1 MFGSRSVAGVCCS
14 GGCKEVGLPARLRV
28 QRRGEG
34 IECWPSST
42 RGSRLTVR
50 FLPRSLYRLVA
61 NSRHHTAVPGP
72 PAKTPTDFGLSSDF
86 SSKRAPKTL
95 DELKLGPA
103 PLDPKLQREIAR
115 AVRDDEGA
123 PAPAPAPAPA
133 GDGTTTAEGSATGT
147 PAPADPNA
155 PTTGDVKPTAPIAT
169 DFADGTTSTVGTAA
183 DGTSTT
189 EAEGGLPELISPF
202 PAELPPY
209 PTTLRTID
217 VAREV
222 EKVREVRKRIK
233 LGAEAYAPGATGQV
247 VTTAGKAK
255 EKSEAAKPSV
265 CLFTIHDAGE
275 R

>member
-1 MFGSRSVAGVCCS
+1 MKLFTHS
-14 GGCKEVGLPARLRV
+14 PT
-28 QRRGEG
+28 
-34 IECWPSST
+34 P
-42 RGSRLTVR
+42 
-50 FLPRSLYRLVA
+50 
-61 NSRHHTAVPGP
+61 TAVPGP

-123 PAPAPAPAPA
+123 PAPAPLAPA
-133 GDGTTTAEGSATGT
+133 GDGTTTTAEGSAMGT
-147 PAPADPNA
+147 PAPVDPNA
-155 PTTGDVKPTAPIAT
+155 PATGDAKPTAPAAT
-169 DFADGTTSTVGTAA
+169 DFADGTTSTVGAAA

-209 PTTLRTID
+209 PSTLRTID

-222 EKVREVRKRIK
+222 EKVREARKRIK